1 MPDGR
6 IPLARNQEVVMEQ
19 FIANAIAQTRRDE
32 FAREAANSR
41 LVGQVRRN
49 RRRDPRA
56 EPRPA
61 PRHREVR
68 RTVTA

>member
-6 IPLARNQEVVMEQ
+6 IPLARHQEVVMEQ
-19 FIANAIAQTRRDE
+19 FIANTIAQIRRDE
-32 FAREAANSR
+32 FTREAANSR
-41 LVGQVRRN
+41 LAGRVRRN
-49 RRRDPRA
+49 RRRDPQA

-68 RTVTA
+68 RAVTA